1 MKKNALKKTGGM
13 VLAVLIISILSLGT
27 AFAQDGTKSQADGGG
42 RLEGTWDVQLT
53 VLNCQTGAP
62 IRTLPEL
69 ATFMSGGTMLDS
81 TSGVAQSLKTPGH
94 GVWSHTTGNIYRF
107 SFKSF
112 SFDASGTFTGWT
124 IVRHD
129 LTLNLRATEYTSIG
143 TAEVYNANGVLMFR
157 GCSTTTAT
165 RFE

>member
-1 MKKNALKKTGGM
+1 MKKNALKTTGGM
-13 VLAVLIISILSLGT
+13 VLAVLIISTLTLGT
-27 AFAQDGTKSQADGGG
+27 VFAQDGTKFQADGGG

-62 IRTLPEL
+62 LRTLPEL
-69 ATFMSGGTMLDS
+69 ATFMSGGTMFDS
-81 TSGVAQSLKTPGH
+81 TSGVPQSLKTPGH
-94 GVWSHTTGNIYRF
+94 GVWSHTIGNIYRF

-112 SFDASGTFTGWT
+112 SFDPSGTFTGWT

-129 LTLNLRATEYTSIG
+129 LTLNLRATEYTSTG
-143 TAEVYNANGVLMFR
+143 TAEVYNASGVLIFT
-157 GCSTTTAT
+157 GCSTTIAT